1 MAIFILS
8 NPHDNSFSWQE
19 KKKDQLNLVIFYC
32 DPIPLRP
39 MKVGSMETVPFK
51 EDLDGWA
58 LSIHNDIYGCIF
70 QEMGSTINYERV

>member
-1 MAIFILS
+1 MTTHF
-8 NPHDNSFSWQE
+8 PDK

-39 MKVGSMETVPFK
+39 MKVGSMEKVPFK

-58 LSIHNDIYGCIF
+58 LSIHNDIYACIL